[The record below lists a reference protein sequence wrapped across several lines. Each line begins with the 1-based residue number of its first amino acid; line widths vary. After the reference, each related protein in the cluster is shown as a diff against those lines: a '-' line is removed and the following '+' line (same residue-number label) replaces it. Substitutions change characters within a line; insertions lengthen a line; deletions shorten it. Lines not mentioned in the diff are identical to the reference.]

1 MVKLA
6 NLVHI
11 ANNAKTDAQK
21 NAVGEEL
28 KKYLRGKKAC
38 NPKELFSNRSLKIE
52 KGKNLRKLGEG
63 QYGAVF
69 YGCLDDL
76 CRTQIAVKVTSEPS
90 ARMEYR
96 IAEKL
101 KGMGVPRMYHFKS
114 CNDED
119 VLYFEYIEGETL
131 EQWMKKYQSS
141 DDYRVLISRLIGNLK
156 RIHQKYPKFRHHD
169 LHWKNILVLED
180 NKPIIID
187 FGMAMIEGI
196 RNPIVTE
203 GDFKNAGI
211 YSGSHY
217 MYDAHYILNIIRGF
231 TKNRLV
237 RKFIEDLFP
246 KKYLK
251 NESNVVLQS
260 RLRPVKHEGL
270 PTYDDILKHPFLQPK
285 KKLPLIP
292 KRTVKPKPMQVKP
305 KTPPAPNS
313 KKGET
318 AFDRAKRILAAEAEK
333 KKQPLKRPGIVA
345 KRSPTV
351 KEQVRS
357 IERKIAAEKK
367 PKTPQMIKNL
377 RKLNEG
383 TPLPPNPM
391 KKLPTPK
398 IPKVFVNKNGD
409 LKIDRRKCRLYKKEE
424 LVKMFKLDPK
434 LTKEQMCKFIKN
446 M

>member
-6 NLVHI
+6 DLVHI

-38 NPKELFSNRSLKIE
+38 NPKELFSNKGLKIE

-114 CNDED
+114 CNNED
-119 VLYFEYIEGETL
+119 VLYFEYIEGEAL
-131 EQWMKKYQSS
+131 SNWLKKYQSS

-156 RIHQKYPKFRHHD
+156 KIHQKYPKFRHHD
-169 LHWKNILVLED
+169 LHWNNILVLED

-217 MYDAHYILNIIRGF
+217 MYDAHYILNIIHGF

-251 NESNVVLQS
+251 NKSDVVLDG
-260 RLRPVKHEGL
+260 RLRPMKHEGL

-285 KKLPLIP
+285 KKVGILRKIMP
-292 KRTVKPKPMQVKP
+292 KKTVATPKPKPTVPKVK
-305 KTPPAPNS
+305 
-313 KKGET
+313 T
-318 AFDRAKRILAAEAEK
+318 ASAIRRAKAVLEKEAAK
-333 KKQPLKRPGIVA
+333 KALPPKRPGIAVV

-351 KEQVRS
+351 KQQVQE
-357 IERKIAAEKK
+357 IEKRIKA
-367 PKTPQMIKNL
+367 KTPVVQ
-377 RKLNEG
+377 R
-383 TPLPPNPM
+383 PN
-391 KKLPTPK
+391 
-398 IPKVFVNKNGD
+398 VFINKNGD